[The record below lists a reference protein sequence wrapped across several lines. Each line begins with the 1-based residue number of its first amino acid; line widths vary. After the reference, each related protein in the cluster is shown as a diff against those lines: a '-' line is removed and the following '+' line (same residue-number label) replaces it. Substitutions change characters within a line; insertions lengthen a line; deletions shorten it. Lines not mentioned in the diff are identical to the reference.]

1 MHGQRPDRADARMRD
16 SCSNILA
23 GACLLPVSLR
33 PGAQE
38 SDSKRPIAPAFCGV
52 TGGVGR
58 IRVRDMEISVAGSTF
73 IGQLLTFGILIVAI
87 ETRVV
92 QRPFDRWMLVGFLL
106 AVIATAISIVALLY
120 IFNSIN
126 YDEPI
131 VGGRAWAI
139 VAICWA
145 LYIAVFIS
153 MLSSLIVRYSDA
165 DRLAQ
170 SKEKQPDPAVEP
182 ATSRRRSW
190 RRRDI

>member
-1 MHGQRPDRADARMRD
+1 
-16 SCSNILA
+16 
-23 GACLLPVSLR
+23 
-33 PGAQE
+33 
-38 SDSKRPIAPAFCGV
+38 
-52 TGGVGR
+52 
-58 IRVRDMEISVAGSTF
+58 MEISVAGSTF
-73 IGQLLTFGILIVAI
+73 IGQLLIFGILIVAI

-126 YDEPI
+126 DDEPI

-165 DRLAQ
+165 DRLAE

-182 ATSRRRSW
+182 PTSRRRSW